1 MPDDRRKRLNHR
13 ARQNSLT
20 PRVFRGDAPLRRL
33 FLERRNGVFLQK
45 FLNYSAGL
53 RKKSVTFCGD
63 SCIKCF
69 VLPLTVVFPVL
80 FLFGA
85 LASATDGAATDPQRA
100 AKLPAGQ
107 AHSPAAAPPATD
119 SVATNPK
126 GEDSSPRAS
135 STKITAGRFPANQA
149 QQQAA
154 AARPVADREEPL
166 AGYPFREKKY
176 ETLSLDLK
184 AFYIFKT
191 KRAAFYPGASLY
203 FRHDLLNI
211 DYGYRYSVLENAS
224 YHRPTE
230 AELRLPLSPNLS
242 LSLGLKNHN
251 WSEADRYWNYGF
263 FQPRYREDPLR
274 PEQMGLPGVY
284 LNYDGG
290 GDSSFLLYGSYLTLP
305 DISAKTFIEG
315 KKLASKHPL
324 SVSALEIGR
333 GLEWNVQTVRRLEWE
348 DVLKPALGFQARHKM
363 RYSELSLSYIYKP
376 SSRPHFFVE
385 TAAKHP
391 DDLKRVPAAEEAAAN
406 ADSSVAGTAGAET
419 APSGSP
425 AAGPTTRPSSGGIR
439 LPVGSVLDLSP
450 VPAVSEGSAQA
461 SGAAAGGAALHDRA
475 PLFAVKNLDYAF
487 TPHHVLNIE
496 AKMFPS
502 PSINLIGSFTYE
514 NPQAIS
520 EESQLN
526 KSSKTRNPQLTA
538 AAFFQVKDEAGP
550 KENTFFTLAYSHSLP
565 TASKRKNQAD
575 LGRGVRFTED
585 RDWRNSLAV
594 SLEHS
599 SPLFFK
605 GFDSA
610 FRLNYVLDNKLY
622 LAVWENGVNL
632 SPAFRVYFSGDLFFR
647 LAADAKR
654 GAASSG
660 ISRYQKMS
668 RVTAGAKYVF

>member
-1 MPDDRRKRLNHR
+1 M
-13 ARQNSLT
+13 
-20 PRVFRGDAPLRRL
+20 
-33 FLERRNGVFLQK
+33 
-45 FLNYSAGL
+45 
-53 RKKSVTFCGD
+53 TFCGD

-85 LASATDGAATDPQRA
+85 LASATDGAATAPQRA
-100 AKLPAGQ
+100 VKLPAGQ
-107 AHSPAAAPPATD
+107 AHSPAEARPATD

-154 AARPVADREEPL
+154 GDRISEARSAKDREEPL
-166 AGYPFREKKY
+166 AGYPFREKKH

-203 FRHDLLNI
+203 FRHDLLSI
-211 DYGYRYSVLENAS
+211 DYGYRYSVLENAH
-224 YHRPTE
+224 YQRPTE
-230 AELRLPLSPNLS
+230 AELRLPLSQRLS
-242 LSLGLKNHN
+242 LSLGLKNHS

-274 PEQMGLPGVY
+274 PEQMGLPGLY
-284 LNYDGG
+284 LSYEDGG
-290 GDSSFLLYGSYLTLP
+290 GSSLLLYGSYLTLP
-305 DISAKTFIEG
+305 DISAKTFIAD
-315 KKLASKHPL
+315 KRLDSKNPFFVNSL
-324 SVSALEIGR
+324 QIGQK
-333 GLEWNVQTVRRLEWE
+333 LEWDLKDVRPFQWE
-348 DVLKPALGFQARHKM
+348 DVLKPAWGFQARHKM
-363 RYSELSLSYIYKP
+363 RYSELSLAYIYKP
-376 SSRPHFFVE
+376 VSRPHFFVE

-391 DDLKRVPAAEEAAAN
+391 NEIKPVPLAVPAAVPQAAAN
-406 ADSSVAGTAGAET
+406 ADSSVAGTVSSAGAET

-425 AAGPTTRPSSGGIR
+425 AAEPTNRPLSGGSR
-439 LPVGSVLDLSP
+439 PPFDSVSDLPP
-450 VPAVSEGSAQA
+450 VPPVSEGSAQA
-461 SGAAAGGAALHDRA
+461 SGAAAGGAAQHDRV
-475 PLFAVKNLDYAF
+475 PGFAVRNLDYAF

-502 PSINLIGSFTYE
+502 PYINLIGSFTYE
-514 NPQAIS
+514 NPQATPAKTRLNKIS
-520 EESQLN
+520 E
-526 KSSKTRNPQLTA
+526 TRNPQLTA

-550 KENTFFTLAYSHSLP
+550 KEKTFFTLAYSHSLP
-565 TASKRKNQAD
+565 TASKRKNQAR
-575 LGRGVRFTED
+575 LGRGIRFTED

-605 GFDSA
+605 GLDSA

-632 SPAFRVYFSGDLFFR
+632 SRAFRVYFSGDLFFR

-654 GAASSG
+654 GASSSG